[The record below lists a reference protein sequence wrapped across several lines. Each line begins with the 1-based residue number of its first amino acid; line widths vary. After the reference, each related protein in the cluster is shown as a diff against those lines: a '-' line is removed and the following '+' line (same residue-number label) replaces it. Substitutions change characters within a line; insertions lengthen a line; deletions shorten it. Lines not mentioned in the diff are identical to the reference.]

1 MGTVA
6 APATPDDGPDLAS
19 SPLAALG
26 LVAVVAIVGLV
37 ILLGTPPEP
46 YRESDV
52 AAAVLVLA
60 SAATLWWWRK
70 APLAAVVA
78 AGVIVI
84 VNAAAGFEVGVVQYP
99 VYIAL
104 YAVFA
109 WAPRSQRWWAVL
121 AAVAGVAGY
130 VLADRGKASVPLV
143 VGVAVTCLVAM
154 LLGDAT
160 RSRRDLAESQRTAL
174 ELLDRERRAAMDRL
188 VLEERARLARELHDS
203 LGHSINVM
211 VMQASVGGHVF
222 DEHPEFARE
231 ALAHVEQVGRTA
243 LGELDS
249 VLRVLRPGER
259 AGAGEDTTLA
269 GLEALCDRIR
279 GTGREVELHVEPV
292 ELSPSAERAAYR
304 IVQEALTNAA
314 RHTGAGRISV
324 TIAPRG
330 GTVAVTVHNAMA
342 HPAPPVPGRGLVN
355 MRERAMLE
363 GGSLEYGPVSGG
375 FEVRATLPARSG
387 DRQ

>member
-1 MGTVA
+1 MGIVV
-6 APATPDDGPDLAS
+6 APAEHADGPDLAS
-19 SPLAALG
+19 SPWAAVG
-26 LVAVVAIVGLV
+26 LVAVVAIVGV
-37 ILLGTPPEP
+37 VVLLGTPPAP
-46 YRESDV
+46 YRDADV
-52 AAAVLVLA
+52 GAAALVLA
-60 SAATLWWWRK
+60 SAATLWWWRT
-70 APLAAVVA
+70 APLVTLVA
-78 AGVIVI
+78 AGAVVV
-84 VNAAAGFEVGVVQYP
+84 VNAAIGFEVGVVQYP
-99 VYIAL
+99 VYIGL

-121 AAVAGVAGY
+121 AATLGVAGY
-130 VLADRGKASVPLV
+130 ALADRGQASVTLV

-160 RSRRDLAESQRTAL
+160 CSRRELAASQRTAL

-259 AGAGEDTTLA
+259 DGGEDATLA

-279 GTGREVELHVEPV
+279 TTGREVQLHVAPV
-292 ELSPSAERAAYR
+292 ELSPSTERAAYR

-314 RHTGAGRISV
+314 RHTEAGRISV
-324 TIAPRG
+324 TIVPAG
-330 GTVAVTVHNAMA
+330 GSVAVTVHNAMA

-375 FEVRATLPARSG
+375 FQVRATLPARVG
-387 DRQ
+387 HQA